1 MTTTVAFLYTT
12 IITDVRCASTFN
24 SYFSSI
30 FTTEDQS
37 ELSEV
42 PESNYLYMS
51 PIEVTV
57 EGVARLINN
66 LKLTASCGV
75 DDINSKILKNTV
87 TVSSQIL
94 THIFIQSLETGMLP
108 LDWKIAK
115 VIPIFKS
122 GNKYSPANYRPISL
136 TSICCKMLEHI
147 ISSNVYSHLEANKFF
162 FINQHG
168 F

>member
-1 MTTTVAFLYTT
+1 M
-12 IITDVRCASTFN
+12 
-24 SYFSSI
+24 
-30 FTTEDQS
+30 
-37 ELSEV
+37 
-42 PESNYLYMS
+42 
-51 PIEVTV
+51 
-57 EGVARLINN
+57 
-66 LKLTASCGV
+66 
-75 DDINSKILKNTV
+75 V

-147 ISSNVYSHLEANKFF
+147 ISSNVYRHLEANKFF
-162 FINQHG
+162 FRNQHG
-168 F
+168 FRRNFSCETQLFELTTDLHANMDEDLQTDCAFLDFSKAFDLVAHRRLLLKLSVLKLDSLTLTWIRNFFVQSSTIHSS